1 MNTFL
6 LFFRREWQLIF
17 RDTSKIAQPLSF
29 YLIVCLL
36 FPLTLP
42 VDNSLFIKIGP
53 GVIWVAAVLATL
65 LGLESLFKED
75 FHDGTLEQYL
85 ISGRSLPLAMLG
97 KCVAQWSAT
106 GLILTLFSPILSAA
120 FHIPNTQIWVLF
132 MALLLGTPSLTLIGA
147 IGAALTVTIQ
157 RGSALS
163 AVIILPLYIPILIFG
178 AGIVAVSAD
187 GIDIAGQL
195 YMLAAILTACITL
208 TPFAISAAFKATIR

>member
-1 MNTFL
+1 MNTFI

-42 VDNSLFIKIGP
+42 VDNALFAKIGP
-53 GVIWVAAVLATL
+53 GIIWVAAVLATL

-75 FHDGTLEQYL
+75 YNDGTLEQYL
-85 ISGRSLPLAMLG
+85 ISARSLPAAMLG
-97 KCVAQWSAT
+97 KCVAQWSST

-120 FHIPNTQIWVLF
+120 FHIPAEQIWVLF
-132 MALLLGTPSLTLIGA
+132 LALLLGTPSLTLIGA

-163 AVIILPLYIPILIFG
+163 AVVILPLYIPILIFG
-178 AGIVAVSAD
+178 AGIVWVSAD
-187 GIDIAGQL
+187 GINIAGQL
-195 YMLAAILTACITL
+195 YMLAAILSACITL
-208 TPFAISAAFKATIR
+208 APFAISSAFKATIR